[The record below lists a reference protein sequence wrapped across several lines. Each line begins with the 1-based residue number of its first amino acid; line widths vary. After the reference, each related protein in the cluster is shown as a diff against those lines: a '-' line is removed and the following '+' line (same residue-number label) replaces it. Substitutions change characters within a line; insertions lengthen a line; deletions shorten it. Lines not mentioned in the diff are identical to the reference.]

1 MSPSEGRASQLR
13 RRLPLVIALIVG
25 TIVWKGGFGFFAT
38 SRDVTWRI
46 NVPYGDVRRVELQVW
61 RDETLLRREER
72 SFPSGVSEE
81 LKQQIV
87 LRSGPHR
94 AIAMVWLKEAA
105 DPRVFQKAFDPGGAE
120 SLVIEPT
127 P

>member
-1 MSPSEGRASQLR
+1 MRAGASQLR

-38 SRDVTWRI
+38 SREVTWRF
-46 NVPYGDVRRVELQVW
+46 NVPYADVRKVDLQVW

-94 AIAMVWLKEAA
+94 AVAMVWLKDAA
-105 DPRVFQKAFDPGGAE
+105 QPRVFEKSFDPAGADA
-120 SLVIEPT
+120 LVIEPA